1 MAKRRTQ
8 EEIITDKIL
17 KSEEK
22 VHKLKVN
29 LEQEQKV
36 LRKLNEELKNL
47 EMKELLKEIENN
59 NISTVELK
67 EFINQKKSQ
76 TEKNEQH
83 TPQNY

>member
-17 KSEEK
+17 KSKEK
-22 VHKLKVN
+22 VHKWKVN

-36 LRKLNEELKNL
+36 LKKLNEELRNL
-47 EMKELLKEIENN
+47 EMKELLKEIEDN

-76 TEKNEQH
+76 TEKIEQH
-83 TPQNY
+83 NPQNY

>member
-1 MAKRRTQ
+1 MAKRRTP
-8 EEIITDKIL
+8 EEIITDKII

-29 LEQEQKV
+29 LEQEQKI
-36 LRKLNEELKNL
+36 LKNLNEELKNL

-67 EFINQKKSQ
+67 EFIIQKKSQ

-83 TPQNY
+83 NHQNF